1 MVIVF
6 ITVIGCYLAAAGLVH
21 VVHGCLNR
29 SSERKKMG
37 GRHYVWIA
45 DQGQSDIE
53 WHLRSLFSFSRTS
66 GKDVQL
72 TVVDNGLSEEELAI
86 VNRFSR
92 EEEKIKIHP
101 VYDRVGKKKAS
112 ISEKTASK
120 EKVADRE
127 KGRSKEGVPSSEEA
141 PLNCRNAEQWIWMLQ
156 NEGVVRGSDSAV
168 FIDLHNPADL
178 SKLPY

>member
-21 VVHGCLNR
+21 FMHWYLNR

-37 GRHYVWIA
+37 GRHYVLIT
-45 DQGQSDIE
+45 DQRQTNIE

-72 TVVDNGLSEEELAI
+72 TVVDNGLTEEELAI

-92 EEEKIKIHP
+92 EEEKIKVHAA
-101 VYDRVGKKKAS
+101 YNRAEQKKAPS
-112 ISEKTASK
+112 KEKTA
-120 EKVADRE
+120 
-127 KGRSKEGVPSSEEA
+127 PSH
-141 PLNCRNAEQWIWMLQ
+141 RNADQWLWLLQ
-156 NEGVVRGSDSAV
+156 NEGVVSVSDSAV
-168 FIDLHNPADL
+168 LIDLHNPADL